1 MEVPEISLL
10 STYNLQRILAERH
23 SAVHRDEIVE
33 DDDHGSAED
42 VDVKDEPSPN
52 SVEEIAQIA
61 TECDL
66 LSPVTRV
73 HPAYKLLEPGNI
85 RLLKIIQGR
94 AGSDVYCH
102 MGEFHI
108 HAAPKYIALSYTWG
122 FEIRRPPNICQRFLA
137 PRAQE
142 PLAVFVP
149 RKECGRRSFRLALGG
164 HVVDQPTRYHG
175 KEHPSQHDSRHL
187 QSGGLYSNVA
197 WTIVSRERCGHGS
210 ADTSRHVLAQYKAST
225 TALGKCC
232 RVCHQRALLPGVL
245 DKTVDFPRA
254 PGCRD

>member
-122 FEIRRPPNICQRFLA
+122 SRYGDHQI
-137 PRAQE
+137 
-142 PLAVFVP
+142 FVN
-149 RKECGRRSFRLALGG
+149 GFSL
-164 HVVDQPTRYHG
+164 HG
-175 KEHPSQHDSRHL
+175 FCATQGMWAAIF
-187 QSGGLYSNVA
+187 QTGFG
-197 WTIVSRERCGHGS
+197 WT
-210 ADTSRHVLAQYKAST
+210 
-225 TALGKCC
+225 CC
-232 RVCHQRALLPGVL
+232 RSTNAISRKRAS
-245 DKTVDFPRA
+245 KSA
-254 PGCRD
+254 